1 MKKSKDKSKKLS
13 TRYFY
18 QKWWFWVIIVLLF
31 AGTWATILIQNINL
45 RSSIIGILGIWGS
58 TIATIFIGIIAACQN
73 ERYAFFSQKQ
83 GYIDSIREEECRF
96 LEDFE
101 KVGVASTYIELA
113 IDLVYAKGD
122 DDPKKEIAL
131 VARHIQ
137 IVNSLTGFMLTI
149 PNYEYSPLY
158 AKELWEQCE
167 KMCKY
172 LCETMNIAKMPNPL
186 EDNFRDNGVDF
197 ATNITE
203 WAEKMQEIKTKYA
216 LSYQVLINAVTKC
229 KNMSALN
236 KQMSRIT
243 EKTRKMR
250 EEIALFNRFEKQQ
263 NEIDKKEKT

>member
-1 MKKSKDKSKKLS
+1 MKKSKKLS

-58 TIATIFIGIIAACQN
+58 TIATIFIGIIAACQS

-83 GYIDSIREEECRF
+83 GYIDSIREEERRF
-96 LEDFE
+96 LQDFE

-113 IDLVYAKGD
+113 IDLIYAKGD

-137 IVNSLTGFMLTI
+137 IVNSLTGFMHTI

-167 KMCKY
+167 TMCKY
-172 LCETMNIAKMPNPL
+172 LCETMNVAKMPNPL
-186 EDNFRDNGVDF
+186 DDNFRDNSVDF
-197 ATNITE
+197 ASNITE
-203 WAEKMQEIKTKYA
+203 WAEKMQKIKTTYA

-229 KNMSALN
+229 KNMNALN
-236 KQMSRIT
+236 KQMSRIA

-250 EEIALFNRFEKQQ
+250 EEIALFNRFEKQ
-263 NEIDKKEKT
+263 